1 MGAKDRVYAAG
12 RSRRKSRVRV
22 TDNPLGLRIKKRCCG
37 SAPRCVNCPVV
48 YLRLE
53 RSGAWRRNDENL
65 PRELKEARRR

>member
-1 MGAKDRVYAAG
+1 M
-12 RSRRKSRVRV
+12 